1 MPVLSA
7 ALSDIGDTDSP
18 LPGLERIES
27 SSRARVAS
35 VLVNTLRSVHSHKQ
49 IYGDHWSIQEFI
61 DAPARDVFNWLADP
75 RSLEEWTISLRG
87 FRPADEPGL
96 WSADDLIADDVH
108 PCIRSIANS
117 HAMTV
122 DYHCA
127 WDQGRDLWIVYLM
140 RVVNAQM
147 VLGRPGS
154 VVVCNSWRHPFHDH
168 NPYPHTTPA
177 GRSVWVGDLWPIAS
191 AAHRVELRNLKVIAE
206 YRHRRGLPL
215 TPEWMA

>member
-108 PCIRSIANS
+108 PYIRSIANS

-127 WDQGRDLWIVYLM
+127 
-140 RVVNAQM
+140 
-147 VLGRPGS
+147 
-154 VVVCNSWRHPFHDH
+154 
-168 NPYPHTTPA
+168 
-177 GRSVWVGDLWPIAS
+177 
-191 AAHRVELRNLKVIAE
+191 
-206 YRHRRGLPL
+206 
-215 TPEWMA
+215 

>member
-75 RSLEEWTISLRG
+75 GRWRSGR
-87 FRPADEPGL
+87 
-96 WSADDLIADDVH
+96 SA
-108 PCIRSIANS
+108 
-117 HAMTV
+117 
-122 DYHCA
+122 CA
-127 WDQGRDLWIVYLM
+127 VF
-140 RVVNAQM
+140 
-147 VLGRPGS
+147 GRPMSRG
-154 VVVCNSWRHPFHDH
+154 CGAP
-168 NPYPHTTPA
+168 TTSSPMT
-177 GRSVWVGDLWPIAS
+177 STPTS
-191 AAHRVELRNLKVIAE
+191 AP
-206 YRHRRGLPL
+206 LP
-215 TPEWMA
+215 TRMP